1 MNPRPRTLVF
11 VLGGVVAAAAALAVV
26 LVVLSRSGG
35 DTSAVT
41 TVTGPA
47 PARSA
52 LFAGIPQSGITL
64 GDPSAP
70 ELAEFADLQC
80 PYCGMMARDAL
91 PTIVQRY
98 VRTGKAKLV
107 FRGMAFVGQDSVTA
121 LRAVEAAGLQNRLWD
136 VVDAFYA
143 AQGEENSGWV
153 TDDLIR
159 QIGASTPGLDVDRW
173 LQDAESPEVAARMQE
188 SQNVASQAGVNS
200 TPTLLLAGTPIEL
213 SAFTPAAVRQAID
226 PLLAE

>member
-1 MNPRPRTLVF
+1 MTSQRRTLLS
-11 VLGGVVAAAAALAVV
+11 VLGGVFAAAAALAVV

-35 DTSAVT
+35 DST
-41 TVTGPA
+41 TPAVTGPA

-52 LFAGIPQSGITL
+52 LFAGIPQNGITL

-70 ELAEFADLQC
+70 ELAEFADMQC
-80 PYCGMMARDAL
+80 PYCGMFARDAL
-91 PTIVQRY
+91 PTIVRQY
-98 VRTGKAKLV
+98 VRTGRAKLV

-136 VVDAFYA
+136 VVDALYA
-143 AQGEENSGWV
+143 AQGQENSGWV

-159 QIGASTPGLDVDRW
+159 QIGESTPGLDVDRW
-173 LQDAESPEVAARMQE
+173 LADADSSVVTERMQE
-188 SQNVASQAGVNS
+188 SQDVATRAGVTS
-200 TPTLLLAGTPIEL
+200 TPTLLLDGVPVKL
-213 SAFTPAAVRQAID
+213 SAFTPDAVQQAID

>member
-1 MNPRPRTLVF
+1 MTAQRRTLLF

-26 LVVLSRSGG
+26 LVVVSRSGG
-35 DTSAVT
+35 GTTA

-47 PARSA
+47 PVRSA
-52 LFAGIPQSGITL
+52 LFAGIPQNGVTL

-70 ELAEFADLQC
+70 ELTEFADLQC
-80 PYCGMMARDAL
+80 PYCGMFARDAL
-91 PTIVQRY
+91 PTIVRQY

-107 FRGMAFVGQDSVTA
+107 FRGMAFIGQDSVTA

-136 VVDAFYA
+136 VVDALYA
-143 AQGEENSGWV
+143 AQGQENAGWV

-188 SQNVASQAGVNS
+188 SQDIAARAGVTS
-200 TPTLLLAGTPIEL
+200 TPTLLLGGAPVSL
-213 SAFTPAAVRQAID
+213 DAFTPEAVRQAID